1 MKNLNKKITLVVAL
15 ASMISL
21 PVSASI
27 FTKKA
32 KPSMFQNIS
41 YNARLAL
48 GTVSPFEQA
57 ERELLVAGEEIEKD
71 VIDGAISIT
80 AEFVESFL
88 PESLVKRVNTKN
100 LVKFAGLLTF
110 VATSVAGTHMM
121 VAARNA
127 GQAINTGAQAA
138 GQAIN
143 TGAQAAGQAAGRVIC
158 HVPEAIGTGAQV
170 VGQAVN
176 TSAQML
182 SHILCPNNGYPTDES
197 VETYVKSAGSK
208 VKKEKRNIENR
219 IRERENIEQKKVSYL
234 W

>member
-32 KPSMFQNIS
+32 SSTMFDNAL

-48 GTVSPFEQA
+48 GPVSPFEQA

-110 VATSVAGTHMM
+110 VGATVAT
-121 VAARNA
+121 VALSKQANNA
-127 GQAINTGAQAA
+127 YKVIGGAF
-138 GQAIN
+138 N
-143 TGAQAAGQAAGRVIC
+143 
-158 HVPEAIGTGAQV
+158 
-170 VGQAVN
+170 
-176 TSAQML
+176 SA
-182 SHILCPNNGYPTDES
+182 
-197 VETYVKSAGSK
+197 K
-208 VKKEKRNIENR
+208 
-219 IRERENIEQKKVSYL
+219 
-234 W
+234 

>member
-32 KPSMFQNIS
+32 SSTMFDNAL

-138 GQAIN
+138 GQA
-143 TGAQAAGQAAGRVIC
+143 AGRVIC

-208 VKKEKRNIENR
+208 VKKENRNIKNR

>member
-32 KPSMFQNIS
+32 SSTMFDNAL

-110 VATSVAGTHMM
+110 VGATVAT
-121 VAARNA
+121 VALSKQANNA
-127 GQAINTGAQAA
+127 YKVIGGAF
-138 GQAIN
+138 N
-143 TGAQAAGQAAGRVIC
+143 
-158 HVPEAIGTGAQV
+158 
-170 VGQAVN
+170 
-176 TSAQML
+176 SA
-182 SHILCPNNGYPTDES
+182 
-197 VETYVKSAGSK
+197 K
-208 VKKEKRNIENR
+208 
-219 IRERENIEQKKVSYL
+219 
-234 W
+234 

>member
-32 KPSMFQNIS
+32 SSTMFDNAL

-48 GTVSPFEQA
+48 GAVSPFEQA
-57 ERELLVAGEEIEKD
+57 ERELLFAGKEIEKD

-100 LVKFAGLLTF
+100 LVRFAGLLTF
-110 VATSVAGTHMM
+110 VGATVAT
-121 VAARNA
+121 VALSKQANNA
-127 GQAINTGAQAA
+127 YK
-138 GQAIN
+138 
-143 TGAQAAGQAAGRVIC
+143 
-158 HVPEAIGTGAQV
+158 AIGGAF
-170 VGQAVN
+170 N
-176 TSAQML
+176 SA
-182 SHILCPNNGYPTDES
+182 
-197 VETYVKSAGSK
+197 K
-208 VKKEKRNIENR
+208 
-219 IRERENIEQKKVSYL
+219 
-234 W
+234 